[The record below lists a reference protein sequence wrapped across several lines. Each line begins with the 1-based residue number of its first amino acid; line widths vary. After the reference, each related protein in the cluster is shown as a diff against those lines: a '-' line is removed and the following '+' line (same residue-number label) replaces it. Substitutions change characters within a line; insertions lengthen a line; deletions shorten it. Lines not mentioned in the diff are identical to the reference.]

1 VKRASRRFDE
11 MPARREMVRDIDFI
25 DWKAVVNNLRTK
37 VNMLSSKLA
46 VHLLKTLMPKAS
58 VRGVFMF

>member
-1 VKRASRRFDE
+1 MRARHG
-11 MPARREMVRDIDFI
+11 MAGDIDFI
-25 DWKAVVNNLRTK
+25 DWKAFVNNLRTK

-46 VHLLKTLMPKAS
+46 VHLRKTLMPKAT

>member
-1 VKRASRRFDE
+1 
-11 MPARREMVRDIDFI
+11 MPAAREMAGDIDFI

-46 VHLLKTLMPKAS
+46 AHLRKTLTPRATVRDDLMP
-58 VRGVFMF
+58 